1 MLIVVGVGMVD
12 PDGPPV
18 RGLHLVVDNI
28 SAVRE
33 VLVGRG
39 VEISDVQDMGGIKYA
54 YFSDPDGN
62 SWALPEIPPRP

>member
-1 MLIVVGVGMVD
+1 
-12 PDGPPV
+12 
-18 RGLHLVVDNI
+18 VVDDI

-39 VEISDVQDMGGIKYA
+39 VEVSDVQDMGGIKYA

-62 SWALPEIPPRP
+62 SWALQEIPPRP